1 MKPASPLNR
10 LRSSYERLLGV
21 CDELEV
27 FADGLSRRVPAS
39 HCAELIQRLSNTL
52 TTTHEEEE
60 LVLLP
65 VLSSS
70 SQPGLRNLATRLRQE
85 HIFDSQVVMEIEEA
99 LLDWAGGIPG
109 LSPDAIG
116 YLLRS
121 FFESVRRHV
130 RTEQD
135 LLLLLFTPPPPA
147 DSVH

>member
-1 MKPASPLNR
+1 
-10 LRSSYERLLGV
+10 
-21 CDELEV
+21 
-27 FADGLSRRVPAS
+27 
-39 HCAELIQRLSNTL
+39 
-52 TTTHEEEE
+52 
-60 LVLLP
+60 
-65 VLSSS
+65 
-70 SQPGLRNLATRLRQE
+70 
-85 HIFDSQVVMEIEEA
+85 MEIEEA